1 MYTCTSGFK
10 RVVQF
15 SFWTVNWDV
24 LADYSVGAGCS
35 NQPAKDA
42 LGQFAQPQL
51 CAGASPLVEARL
63 DMY

>member
-1 MYTCTSGFK
+1 M
-10 RVVQF
+10 VQF